1 MSVQL
6 RSKILNRFQIAGFT
20 LRSDASRF
28 LLESLSPLDEERREA
43 WLRRLLGWLQAQR
56 LDGPFLGKEELLGC
70 IRDCQRADGDGTDT
84 RLLVADAFALEPLTY
99 CQERR
104 KFVPRQA
111 AGHSGAPRLF
121 GDAGAKAFF
130 FCERYQ
136 LVLEK
141 TARHQCFSSRRSLPG
156 GAGGFDLRPIEHLL
170 GTTGSRVVVLG
181 MLCQL
186 EEGKYFLE
194 DTTGSVQL
202 DTSST
207 RFTGDL
213 FVENSFVLAEGR
225 YDDMIFRV
233 DAMGLPPIEPAVET
247 LKYMGGASIFDR
259 FPEKVRTQLDLS
271 QVPDNALLVLLS
283 DVWLDQPKVL
293 SRLRVLFAGF
303 AQGPPACFVLAGNFL
318 SHSAGLQRDR
328 LLLREGFRALADM
341 LAEFPLLV
349 KHSRFIFVP
358 GPKDPGL
365 SNVLPRPGLP
375 RQVTEPLR
383 EGGSS
388 LSDRCH
394 WASNPCRLLY
404 CGRQVVL
411 WRQDGLAKACRHA
424 VHRPWGKA
432 GIDLA
437 QMYTRSLAANAHLS
451 PLSPTVT
458 PVFWEWDFALWLHPL
473 PDAVVCLDACDSF
486 TVEHAGCVFFNP
498 GPFPKTDYGFRVY
511 YPASKKVE
519 DSQIGSS
526 AE

>member
-20 LRSDASRF
+20 LRS
-28 LLESLSPLDEERREA
+28 
-43 WLRRLLGWLQAQR
+43 
-56 LDGPFLGKEELLGC
+56 
-70 IRDCQRADGDGTDT
+70 
-84 RLLVADAFALEPLTY
+84 
-99 CQERR
+99 QERH

-130 FCERYQ
+130 FRERYR

-141 TARHQCFSSRRSLPG
+141 TSRHQCFSSRRCLPG
-156 GAGGFDLRPIEHLL
+156 STGGFDLQPIEHLL
-170 GTTGSRVVVLG
+170 GTTGERVVVLG
-181 MLCQL
+181 LLCQL

-194 DTTGSVQL
+194 DMTGFVQL
-202 DTSST
+202 DTSGT
-207 RFTGDL
+207 KFTADL

-225 YDDMIFRV
+225 CDDAVFRV
-233 DAMGLPPIEPAVET
+233 DAMGLPPIEPATET
-247 LKYMGGASIFDR
+247 LKYMGGTSIFDQ
-259 FPEKVRTQLDLS
+259 FPEKVRTQLELS

-318 SHSAGLQRDR
+318 SHSTGLQRDR
-328 LLLREGFRALADM
+328 MLLREGFRALADM
-341 LAEFPLLV
+341 LADFPLLV
-349 KHSRFIFVP
+349 KHSQFIFVP
-358 GPKDPGL
+358 GPKDPGI

-375 RQVTEPLR
+375 CQVTEPL
-383 EGGSS
+383 GAS

-411 WRQDGLAKACRHA
+411 WRQDGLAKACRHS
-424 VHRPWGKA
+424 VHRPWDK
-432 GIDLA
+432 DMA
-437 QMYTRSLAANAHLS
+437 QMYTRCLAANGHLS
-451 PLSPTVT
+451 PLSLAVT

-473 PDAVVCLDACDSF
+473 PDAVACLDTCDAF
-486 TVEHAGCVFFNP
+486 TVEHAGCIFFNP
-498 GPFPKTDYGFRVY
+498 GPFAKTDYGFRVY

-519 DSQIGSS
+519 DSQIGSDTS
-526 AE
+526 RVME